1 MGAGKAKTAVDWA
14 AVERGYRTGAAPVKE
29 IARRHGVSPSALYRR
44 ARKEN
49 WQREAGARKAGARP
63 AAAKAAASRGKRRLE
78 ADGGQG
84 RRGRRPTAGKK
95 ARSGA
100 PASDLR
106 HDLARLRALAEKLRV
121 RLERVIEGKGAN
133 SVLGEREGAV
143 GLLVKL
149 CQVTE
154 KIIALERQLEG
165 QPAGVEAMDLSE
177 HDKAILERF
186 KRRLRAP

>member
-14 AVERGYRTGAAPVKE
+14 AVEREYRTGAAPVKE

-49 WQREAGARKAGARP
+49 WQREAGARK
-63 AAAKAAASRGKRRLE
+63 
-78 ADGGQG
+78 
-84 RRGRRPTAGKK
+84 AGKK